1 MYRTLPL
8 AVPRRLAILALC
20 LAVAG
25 CAGSGP
31 DRALRVATG
40 TVAHNLCSE
49 TFVSGLDPD
58 RAYAEGVAPMPGFGL
73 VRWGVRYDVDRT
85 QQVVQ
90 ATFLGGFRSRAVY
103 RGVYGCMLT
112 FAPRDATTRDDSAP
126 PSAALPRAERHAE
139 SPPVATA
146 DPRVGAALDAAFAE
160 SATPP
165 YSGTKAVV
173 VLHDGKLVAER
184 YAPGYAP
191 DTPVLGYS
199 LTKSVTNALVGILV
213 REGRLSVDA
222 RAPLAAWQHAGDPRG
237 DITLAQLMHMTSG
250 LDLDETGSGFDPSN
264 RMFYD
269 EPDMAGFAERARL
282 VASPGSR
289 WAYSSA
295 STHLVARIVRDA
307 AGGTGDAVQRFAAD
321 ALFGPLQMRNVT
333 LEMDATG
340 TPVGAHYMLASA
352 RDWARFGQLY
362 LDDGVVDGK
371 RVLPEGWVRWS
382 TTPGAGTNYGAGWWV
397 NRRDASTQPAAGG
410 KTGMPLMPS
419 VTADAFYALG
429 NLGQFVVVVPSSR
442 LVVVRVGR
450 SHRPFFG
457 IADVE
462 RLVAACVAAQR

>member
-1 MYRTLPL
+1 MNRMLPL
-8 AVPRRLAILALC
+8 SVPRRFAILALC
-20 LAVAG
+20 FGMAG

-31 DRALRVATG
+31 DRALHVATG

-73 VRWGVRYDVDRT
+73 VRWGIRYHVDRT
-85 QQVVQ
+85 QQAVQ

-103 RGVYGCMLT
+103 RGAYGCMLT
-112 FAPRDATTRDDSAP
+112 YTSRDASAGVDD
-126 PSAALPRAERHAE
+126 AAFPRVVRHAE
-139 SPPVATA
+139 PPPVETT
-146 DPRVGAALDAAFAE
+146 DPRLNAALDAAFSE
-160 SATPP
+160 SAAPP

-191 DTPVLGYS
+191 DTPLLGYS

-222 RAPLAAWQHAGDPRG
+222 RAPLAAWQHDGDPRG
-237 DITLAQLMHMTSG
+237 DITIAQLMQMTSG

-264 RMFYD
+264 RMFFD
-269 EPDMAGFAERARL
+269 EPDMAGFAARARL
-282 VASPGSR
+282 IAAPGTR

-295 STHLVARIVRDA
+295 STHLVARIVRDT
-307 AGGTGDAVQRFAAD
+307 AGGTGEAVQQFAAS

-333 LEMDATG
+333 LEMDETG

-362 LDDGVVDGK
+362 LDDGVIDGK
-371 RVLPEGWVRWS
+371 RVLPDGWVRWS
-382 TTPGAGTNYGAGWWV
+382 TTPGAGTNYGAGWWA
-397 NRRDASTQPAAGG
+397 NRRDTRATPAPGE
-410 KTGMPLMPS
+410 KTGMPLMTS
-419 VTADAFYALG
+419 VPPDAFYALG
-429 NLGQFVVVVPSSR
+429 NLGQFIVVVPSSR
-442 LVVVRVGR
+442 LVVVRLGR

-462 RLVAACVAAQR
+462 RLVAACVAAERPGG